1 MEKDVLVAFEDRV
14 EIVKGVSWNTTAEK
28 FIKRYNNTVATLNLA
43 ADLEN
48 HTTMTFHR
56 PGV

>member
-14 EIVKGVSWNTTAEK
+14 EIVKGVNWNTTTEK

-43 ADLEN
+43 ADLERR
-48 HTTMTFHR
+48 HLHR
-56 PGV
+56 SSV